1 MAGSAIRQDRTETV
15 RSDGTAIVLTADSSE
30 SVDRY
35 KRSGGYYPLQTV
47 LYLRTRPSEKNTAC
61 QIRAFGSVRPPRTRC
76 VDASGASGDRE
87 IRIKEIAGNGTNE
100 IRGLKIIDLPLRQPL
115 ILSFITINSL
125 DLYFEFNHCCI

>member
-47 LYLRTRPSEKNTAC
+47 YGLVHQKKIPHVK
-61 QIRAFGSVRPPRTRC
+61 FGHSVRFDPREL
-76 VDASGASGDRE
+76 DAWMRQGRPE
-87 IRIKEIAGNGTNE
+87 IEKL
-100 IRGLKIIDLPLRQPL
+100 GLKKLQEMER
-115 ILSFITINSL
+115 TK
-125 DLYFEFNHCCI
+125 FED